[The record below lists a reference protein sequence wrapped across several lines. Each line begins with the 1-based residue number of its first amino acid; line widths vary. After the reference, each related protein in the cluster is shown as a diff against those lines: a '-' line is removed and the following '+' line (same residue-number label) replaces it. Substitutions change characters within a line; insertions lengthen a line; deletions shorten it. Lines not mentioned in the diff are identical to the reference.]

1 MTYHT
6 KALCLTAALALSP
19 MAASAATVDI
29 NIQSFGALV
38 DLSDNT
44 KNPNIADALAA
55 RDAFIGGA
63 TIQAFEGFEG
73 FTACDGS
80 NGSSCASTGNTT
92 TGLSTA
98 VGTFDKAGSSGTG
111 SSPVAPVEEAV
122 VKNADAGKDSHGRYN
137 VAADSSNNHSG
148 GNWLDSNDWTS
159 IEWDIPGASG
169 LTNFDRIAFFLTDV
183 NDSGNVDFKVTAGG
197 IVTEATKAISG
208 DVDDGMLNLVTMQ
221 FDEIVTGDVF
231 ITLSNGVDGNGN
243 RSDGIGIDSITVAAV
258 PLPAAGLL
266 LLGGLG
272 GLGGVSAMRRRKRA
286 A

>member
-6 KALCLTAALALSP
+6 RALCLTAALALAP

-29 NIQSFGALV
+29 NIQSFGTLGS
-38 DLSDNT
+38 LSDTSND
-44 KNPNIADALAA
+44 PNIADALAA
-55 RDAFIGGA
+55 RDTFIGGA

-73 FTACDGS
+73 FTQCPDQNGCD
-80 NGSSCASTGNTT
+80 STGNTT

-111 SSPVAPVEEAV
+111 TSPVAPAEEAV
-122 VKNADAGKDSHGRYN
+122 VKNAGAGVDSHGRYN

-197 IVTEATKAISG
+197 DVTEATKAISG
-208 DVDDGMLNLVTMQ
+208 DVDDGMLSLVTMQ

-231 ITLSNGVDGNGN
+231 ITLTNESGDT
-243 RSDGIGIDSITVAAV
+243 SDGIGIDSITVAAV

-272 GLGGVSAMRRRKRA
+272 GLGGVSALRRRKRA